1 MKLFFTI
8 NTNPFGKQR
17 PRHNRFTGTTYT
29 PTETKEREAEIAW
42 AYKSQCRGARFKS
55 DEYIKLVVVAFFEIP
70 KSFTAKDRQ
79 LIADGKKHPTVKPD
93 WDNIGKLVA
102 DALNG
107 IAYDDD
113 KSIVD
118 ARVIKVYA
126 DKPRIDVY
134 LQSVEEKS

>member
-1 MKLFFTI
+1 MQRFVI
-8 NTNPFGKQR
+8 PGAPEGKAR
-17 PRHNRFTGTTYT
+17 PRSTRTGHAFTPQRTRDYEECVRTAWTQSGCAMLDG
-29 PTETKEREAEIAW
+29 PIAVRIY
-42 AYKSQCRGARFKS
+42 AYHPCNKS
-55 DEYIKLVVVAFFEIP
+55 DSRQTVLRKLAGKLLP
-70 KSFTAKDRQ
+70 AK
-79 LIADGKKHPTVKPD
+79 KPD

-113 KSIVD
+113 KSIID